1 MSLTNANTHADETEL
16 LLRINRRSLA
26 VLLAA
31 ILILGA
37 VFISS
42 VLWPDGLLAQTITRM
57 PWLLPML
64 LFGAALILRIPLK
77 GRTPQAPAVRA
88 VLDDEFRRTNLAR
101 AQRVAL
107 VIVLL
112 AQFPLGLLLMRLPAA
127 RVAMVMAGATVTV
140 GMAAVLAAFLF
151 FDREPS

>member
-1 MSLTNANTHADETEL
+1 MSHANANTNANTNADETEV

-37 VFISS
+37 IYISS
-42 VLWPDGLLAQTITRM
+42 VLWPAGVLAQTVTRM

-64 LFGAALILRIPLK
+64 LFAAALLLRIPLK

-88 VLDDEFRRTNLAR
+88 LLDDEFRRTNLAR
-101 AQRVAL
+101 AQ
-107 VIVLL
+107 
-112 AQFPLGLLLMRLPAA
+112 
-127 RVAMVMAGATVTV
+127 
-140 GMAAVLAAFLF
+140 
-151 FDREPS
+151 